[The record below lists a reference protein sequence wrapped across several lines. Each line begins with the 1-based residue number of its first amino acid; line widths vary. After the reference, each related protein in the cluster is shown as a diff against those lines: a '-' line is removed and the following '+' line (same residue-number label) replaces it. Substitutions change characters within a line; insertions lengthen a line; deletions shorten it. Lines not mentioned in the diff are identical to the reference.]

1 MASGSTKQD
10 QNYWAS
16 IDAGI
21 DVRVGQ
27 RVFYQCTNEQLETEY
42 LDAVPLPIRK
52 RVAFI
57 RAVRANHT
65 VDLDIIGVGL
75 VQFVQQDSSRNPG
88 TWDCVQSGDD
98 TEPARI

>member
-21 DVRVGQ
+21 DVRVMQ
-27 RVFYQCTNEQLETEY
+27 RVVYQCTDEQLETEY
-42 LDAVPLPIRK
+42 LNADPLPIRK

-57 RAVRANHT
+57 KAVRADHT
-65 VDLDIIGVGL
+65 VDLDVVGVGL
-75 VQFVQQDSSRNPG
+75 VKHVPQGRTPG
-88 TWDCVQSGDD
+88 TWDCVQSSDD
-98 TEPARI
+98 TEPTRI